1 MEVNILKFG
10 AVGDGVTMNTAAIQ
24 SAIAEAAAQ
33 GGGRV
38 VVPAGRFLT
47 GSIFLEDHIELH
59 LEAGAVLVASENQDD
74 YNDLDAYPQNSTS
87 VREQWQGKHLILAI
101 EKTNVAITGLG
112 TICGSGS
119 VFFEPHRRCKTLNY
133 AWVDG
138 FAKAKDPEAMRPG
151 QMIVFVECRDVTVR
165 DVTLEDSPCWTLFLH
180 GCEYVSVSG
189 LRIRNPIWN
198 ANTDGIDIDTCRF
211 VTVSDCIIDTG
222 DDAITLRCSARKL
235 LHREPVCEH
244 VTITNCV
251 IGTSAVGIRFGVG
264 AGEIRHIAVS
274 NISIPRASVG
284 FDLMTAYKNNGDVN
298 ISEVQINNVTAE
310 NVAFPIR
317 FTQENNN
324 TIRGVII
331 SNYRVEAYCA
341 AIMHADIPGNISD
354 VVLKQIDITQRP
366 QRYYQ
371 TLNETAAEERGKAV
385 LDFEGAKE
393 LTLENVSLHVP
404 EALKTEW
411 PQLTS
416 ILKCDDLVK
425 RNCNF

>member
-74 YNDLDAYPQNSTS
+74 YNDLDAYPQNGTS

-101 EKTNVAITGLG
+101 EKKNVAITGYG
-112 TICGSGS
+112 TICGNGS
-119 VFFEPHRRCKTLNY
+119 VFFEPRRRCKTLNY

-138 FAKAKDPEAMRPG
+138 FAKAKNPEAMRPG
-151 QMIVFVECRDVTVR
+151 QMIVFIECSDVIVR
-165 DVTLEDSPCWTLFLH
+165 DVRLEDSPCWTLFLH

-189 LRIRNPIWN
+189 LRIKNPIWN

-222 DDAITLRCSARKL
+222 DDAITVRCSSARL
-235 LHREPVCEH
+235 LHAKPVCEQ
-244 VTITNCV
+244 IAINNCV
-251 IGTSAVGIRFGVG
+251 IGTSAVGVRLGVG
-264 AGEIRHIAVS
+264 VGDIRHVAIS
-274 NISIPRASVG
+274 NITISRASVG
-284 FDLMTAYKNNGDVN
+284 FDFMCAYKNRGQINIYDV
-298 ISEVQINNVTAE
+298 VVNNVTGE
-310 NVAFPIR
+310 NVAFPFR
-317 FTQENNN
+317 FTQENERFL
-324 TIRGVII
+324 RGINI
-331 SNYRVEAYCA
+331 ANYRVKAYCA
-341 AIMHADIPGNISD
+341 ALMHADQPGNISD
-354 VVLKQIDITQRP
+354 VTIKQVDITQIP

-371 TLNETAAEERGKAV
+371 TLNETAEEERGKAV
-385 LDFEGAKE
+385 FDATGVTN

-404 EALKTEW
+404 EELKNEW
-411 PQLTS
+411 PNLARFDDCT
-416 ILKCDDLVK
+416 DLVK